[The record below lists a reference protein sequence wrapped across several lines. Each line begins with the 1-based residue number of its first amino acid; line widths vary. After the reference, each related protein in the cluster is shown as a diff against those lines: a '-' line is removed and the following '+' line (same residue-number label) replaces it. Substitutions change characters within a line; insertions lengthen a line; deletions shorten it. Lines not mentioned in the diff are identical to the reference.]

1 MTTGP
6 DPQKA
11 LASDDPL
18 GYDAYARTLWQRIAE
33 ALNRD
38 RAGRQPL
45 GDDPLVIGIF
55 GEWGAGKSYLLNKV
69 HDHVRGHQK
78 RRAEWREL
86 DGGSFGLTIPV
97 VFQPWKY
104 EHEEHLHVPML
115 LHVLSALKLGLK
127 DAQTPGEGA
136 WQAMQKPGDA
146 IVSVLPKLVELVE
159 KLVQGTVAAVDPVAA
174 TTLGVA
180 KAVVSKS
187 NWFGKPK
194 IEVAADLKYRDDGRY
209 FYDVHRV
216 LKAVTRP
223 AQHDGYLQGVVINT
237 PIAINFV
244 VLVDDLDRCLPEKA
258 VAVLELIKTVFNVES
273 FAFVLALD
281 DEVIERGIGHR
292 YREYALG
299 NKKPEMPITGFEYLE
314 KIVHLPFRLPALTR
328 DDALR
333 FMQMKEAE
341 LLLERKRDQ
350 GSPQAWFGSPMPAQ
364 RHGAGRLGGDITLRS
379 KSEVPVD
386 GDGDSTM
393 GASAPLNLHLGHLV
407 VNAFDAYV
415 PRKLVRVVEL
425 FHQVVRVAE
434 ERRRPLGAV
443 LGGPVDAR
451 LVLALVLLQLFQPEL
466 YRCLKR
472 TGTGFDVLRD
482 SFHKGEISAS
492 FSDMDL
498 LSWAC
503 YGSLDDVSR
512 GYATAKA
519 ESSDVPKAL
528 PPVTFAEAVA
538 RIARLGD
545 AERFTA
551 QRIRLPIVEHM
562 LEHRAAQRHVFDPLK
577 LFAALNASQVLAPF
591 SGDTPIQNYFS
602 LLALEPQGSE
612 SAALPLLSLAA
623 ISASIDV
630 TLPPLRSNI
639 TGSAA
644 TAENDLSSKPA
655 RGFRPT
661 LRAIPLADIRSVYAA
676 LISVEESEQRE
687 VGRRAGLDVDQ
698 VIAANSASEL
708 KKLVERWLG
717 EPGGSVQG
725 DDEKGKRQRQLLRGL
740 LVLGPLL
747 DDTATQEFWTLVDG
761 CVTLPVQPGEQAQDP
776 ELCALYADVRGVL
789 RQDDRFEPAT
799 PWLLKDRFTGHIEQ
813 DEPLPGFVRIPA
825 GEFTMGQA
833 DESDNPPRTVHI
845 DQPFYIA
852 RTLTTVDQYACFVE
866 AGGYTAGA
874 ELWDA
879 QGLAWRNGEFDSAVT
894 DKAYKDWLARR
905 SGKLRLAPWDWDA
918 QRPHGSRPVWGI
930 NWFEARAYTRWLD
943 GELRGQLQGM
953 AGLHSYHVMLP
964 TELQWERAAR
974 AKTLAAAHTG
984 QWPWDHDGQGVE
996 DAAAKLANIEQSG
1009 VGRACSVGAL
1019 APNAIGLYDMAG
1031 NVWEWQDNLYATGPD
1046 GFERIARDRVLATHE
1061 EWEQSDRP
1069 AVRGGSWFSRPELA
1083 RCSSRNGYLP
1093 DYWDDFL
1100 GFRVVLSLAEM
1111 TPEN

>member
-18 GYDAYARTLWQRIAE
+18 GYDAYARTLWERIE
-33 ALNRD
+33 QALNKD
-38 RAGRQPL
+38 QGSKTL

-115 LHVLSALKLGLK
+115 LHVLSALKQGLK
-127 DAQTPGEGA
+127 EAQTPGEGV
-136 WQAMQKPGDA
+136 WQAMQQPGDA
-146 IVSVLPKLVELVE
+146 IVSVLPKVVELVE

-223 AQHDGYLQGVVINT
+223 KQHDGYLQGVVINT

-333 FMQMKEAE
+333 FMEMKEAE
-341 LLLERKRDQ
+341 LLRERKPGQ
-350 GSPQAWFGSPMPAQ
+350 GSPQAWFGSVMPAQ
-364 RHGAGRLGGDITLRS
+364 RHGAGRMGGDITLRS

-393 GASAPLNLHLGHLV
+393 GASAPLNLHLSHLV

-425 FHQVVRVAE
+425 FHQVARVAE
-434 ERRRPLGAV
+434 ARGRPLGAV

-472 TGTGFDVLRD
+472 TGTGFDVVRR
-482 SFHKGEISAS
+482 SFANGEISAE
-492 FSDMDL
+492 FSDHDL
-498 LSWAC
+498 MAWAC
-503 YGSLDDVSR
+503 YATLDHAAK
-512 GYATAKA
+512 GYAKKA
-519 ESSDVPKAL
+519 PKADAATDDKS
-528 PPVTFAEAVA
+528 PPVTLAATLE
-538 RIARLGD
+538 RIARLSD
-545 AERFTA
+545 DKRHPA
-551 QRIRLPIVEHM
+551 QRIRLPVAERL

-577 LFAALNASQVLAPF
+577 LFAALNASGELAPL
-591 SGDTPIQNYFS
+591 SDTTRIQSYYS
-602 LLALEPQGSE
+602 LLALAPPGSDDAVLGVV
-612 SAALPLLSLAA
+612 SQAALAQDAAPSTLS
-623 ISASIDV
+623 V
-630 TLPPLRSNI
+630 LPATRRP
-639 TGSAA
+639 AKEA
-644 TAENDLSSKPA
+644 TALSDV
-655 RGFRPT
+655 RG
-661 LRAIPLADIRSVYAA
+661 VYNA
-676 LISVEESEQRE
+676 LISAEASEQDDVANRTGLG
-687 VGRRAGLDVDQ
+687 VGQ
-698 VIAANSASEL
+698 VIATRSASEL
-708 KKLVERWLG
+708 KTLVARWLT
-717 EPGGSVQG
+717 ESSADSDQ
-725 DDEKGKRQRQLLRGL
+725 RQRQLLRGL
-740 LVLGPLL
+740 LALGPLL
-747 DDTATQEFWTLVDG
+747 DDAMAKKEFWELVKG
-761 CVTLPVQPGEQAQDP
+761 CVKLPQEPGEQAQDP
-776 ELCALYADVRGVL
+776 LLCALYADVRGVL

-799 PWLLKDRFTGHIEQ
+799 PWLLKDRFTGHTEQ

-825 GEFTMGQA
+825 GEFIMGHA
-833 DESDNPPRTVHI
+833 DESDNPPRTVRI
-845 DQPFYIA
+845 AEPFYIA
-852 RTLTTVDQYACFVE
+852 RTQTTVDQYAHFVE
-866 AGGYTAGA
+866 AGGYAAGA
-874 ELWDA
+874 DLWGT
-879 QGLAWRNGEFDSAVT
+879 QGLAWRRGEFDLAES
-894 DKAYKDWLARR
+894 DKDLKAWLARR
-905 SGKLRLAPWDWDA
+905 SGKLRLAPWDWEA

-930 NWFEARAYTRWLD
+930 SWFEARAYARWLD
-943 GELRGQLQGM
+943 GQLRGQLQAT
-953 AGLHSYHVMLP
+953 AGLHSYRVMLP

-974 AKTLAAAHTG
+974 AQTLAAAHTDP
-984 QWPWDHDGQGVE
+984 WPWDHDGKGVE
-996 DAAAKLANIEQSG
+996 AAAAKLANIEPSG

-1046 GFERIARDRVLATHE
+1046 GFERIARERVLARHE
-1061 EWEQSDRP
+1061 EWAKADCP
-1069 AVRGGSWFSRPELA
+1069 AVRGGSWILRPEHA
-1083 RCSSRNGYLP
+1083 RCSYRIWIPPGN
-1093 DYWDDFL
+1093 WANNL

-1111 TPEN
+1111 TTEN